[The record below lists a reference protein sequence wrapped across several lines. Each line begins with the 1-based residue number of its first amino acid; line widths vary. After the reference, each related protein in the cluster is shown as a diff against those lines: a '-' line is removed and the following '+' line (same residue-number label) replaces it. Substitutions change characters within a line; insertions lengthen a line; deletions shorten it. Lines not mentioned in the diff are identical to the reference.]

1 MQVKKTWEILR
12 QWVWRILQLAIV
24 LAIASGV
31 AYWNFAA
38 ISVIEHKISSGE
50 IIAEVMGTGTLEARV
65 KSTISPKI
73 AGRIHEILVDQ
84 GSNVVSGQPLFT
96 LDDAE
101 LKQQVEIAQATTAMW
116 QASLARLQADL
127 DQAKAVLDSAQ
138 KEFKR
143 TQQLLQS
150 NSISQDEAEK
160 STERLHIA
168 EAGLARTNAAMLE
181 GQRQITTSDKTLA
194 FNEAR
199 LADTRV
205 LAPFDGLII
214 KRYRDPGDIG
224 VPGSPIMMLA
234 STAEIWVSAWVDETE
249 MSRVHPDQ
257 RSRILFR
264 SEPQECFQGTVSRL
278 GREADR
284 ETREFVVDV
293 RVESLPKNWAVGQRA
308 EVYIEVERK
317 NNVLLIPT
325 KFIFYRD
332 NQPGVFCKV
341 NDRAIWR
348 PITLGLRGRETT
360 EVSEGVQLGES
371 VCMPSTGK
379 NVLLENHRV
388 KVVP

>member
-1 MQVKKTWEILR
+1 
-12 QWVWRILQLAIV
+12 
-24 LAIASGV
+24 
-31 AYWNFAA
+31 
-38 ISVIEHKISSGE
+38 
-50 IIAEVMGTGTLEARV
+50 
-65 KSTISPKI
+65 
-73 AGRIHEILVDQ
+73 
-84 GSNVVSGQPLFT
+84 

-205 LAPFDGLII
+205 SAPFDGLII

-224 VPGSPIMMLA
+224 VPGSPILMLA
-234 STAEIWVSAWVDETE
+234 STTEIWISAWVDETE

-308 EVYIEVERK
+308 EVYIEVDRK
-317 NNVLLIPT
+317 SNVLLIPT

-348 PITLGLRGRETT
+348 PITLGIRGRETT
-360 EVSEGVQLGES
+360 EVSEGVQVGES
-371 VCMPSTGK
+371 VCMPATGK

-388 KVVP
+388 KVAP

>member
-1 MQVKKTWEILR
+1 MQLGKNWESMRL
-12 QWVWRILQLAIV
+12 WAWRAFLLALVVSIV
-24 LAIASGV
+24 TAI

-38 ISVIEHKISSGE
+38 INVIEHKLALGE
-50 IIAEVMGTGTLEARV
+50 IVAEVMGTGTLEARV

-84 GSNVVSGQPLFT
+84 GSTVKSGQLLFT

-101 LKQQVEIAQATTAMW
+101 LKQQVEIAQATKEMW
-116 QASLARLQADL
+116 QASIARLQADQS
-127 DQAKAVLDSAQ
+127 QAKAVLDSAQ
-138 KEFKR
+138 KESKR
-143 TQQLLQS
+143 IQQLLRS
-150 NSISQDEAEK
+150 NSISEDEAEK

-168 EAGLARTNAAMLE
+168 EAGLARANAALLE

-205 LAPFDGLII
+205 SAPFDGLII

-224 VPGSPIMMLA
+224 VPGSPILMLA
-234 STAEIWVSAWVDETE
+234 STTEIWVSAWVDETE
-249 MSRVHPDQ
+249 MSRVHTDQ

-264 SEPQECFQGTVSRL
+264 SEPEECYQGTVSRL

-317 NNVLLIPT
+317 SNVLLIPT
-325 KFIFYRD
+325 QFIFYRD
-332 NQPGVFCKV
+332 KQPGVFCKV
-341 NDRAIWR
+341 NDRAVWR
-348 PITLGLRGRETT
+348 PVTLGIRGRETA
-360 EVSEGVQLGES
+360 EVSEGVKASES
-371 VCMPSTGK
+371 VFMPATGK
-379 NVLLENHRV
+379 NVLLENHRL
-388 KVVP
+388 KVFP

>member
-1 MQVKKTWEILR
+1 M
-12 QWVWRILQLAIV
+12 
-24 LAIASGV
+24 
-31 AYWNFAA
+31 
-38 ISVIEHKISSGE
+38 
-50 IIAEVMGTGTLEARV
+50 
-65 KSTISPKI
+65 
-73 AGRIHEILVDQ
+73 
-84 GSNVVSGQPLFT
+84 
-96 LDDAE
+96 DDAE
-101 LKQQVEIAQATTAMW
+101 LNQQVEIAQATTAMW
-116 QASLARLQADL
+116 QASIARLQADQ

-143 TQQLLQS
+143 IQQLLRS
-150 NSISQDEAEK
+150 NSISEDEAEK

-168 EAGLARTNAAMLE
+168 EAGLARANAALLE

-205 LAPFDGLII
+205 SAPFDGLII

-224 VPGSPIMMLA
+224 VPGSPILMLA
-234 STAEIWVSAWVDETE
+234 STTEIWVSAWVDETE

-264 SEPQECFQGTVSRL
+264 SEPQECYEGTVSRL

-317 NNVLLIPT
+317 DNVLLIPA
-325 KFIFYRD
+325 KFIFYRA
-332 NQPGVFCKV
+332 NRTGVFCNV
-341 NDRAIWR
+341 DGRAVWR
-348 PITLGLRGRETT
+348 PIKLGIRGLETA
-360 EVSEGVQLGES
+360 EVSEGLTVGES
-371 VCMPSTGK
+371 VLMPSAGK

>member
-1 MQVKKTWEILR
+1 MNNMEIFR
-12 QWVWRILQLAIV
+12 QWAWRLLQLAIV
-24 LAIASGV
+24 VAMIGGV

-38 ISVIEHKISSGE
+38 ISVIEHKISSGK
-50 IIAEVMGTGTLEARV
+50 IVAEVLGTGTLEARV
-65 KSTISPKI
+65 KSIISSKI

-84 GSNVVSGQPLFT
+84 GSNVTKGQPLFT

-101 LKQQVEIAQATTAMW
+101 LKQQVEIAQATTTMW
-116 QASLARLQADL
+116 QASLARLQADQ
-127 DQAKAVLDSAQ
+127 DQSKAVLDSAQ
-138 KEFKR
+138 KEINR
-143 TQQLLQS
+143 IQQLLRS
-150 NSISQDEAEK
+150 NSISEDEAEK
-160 STERLHIA
+160 SMERLRIA
-168 EAGLARTNAAMLE
+168 EAGLSRANAALLE
-181 GQRQITTSDKTLA
+181 GQRQIITSEKTLA

-205 LAPFDGLII
+205 SAPFDGLII

-224 VPGSPIMMLA
+224 VPGSPILMLV
-234 STAEIWVSAWVDETE
+234 STHEIWVSAWVDETE
-249 MSRVHPDQ
+249 MSRVHPEQ

-264 SEPQECFQGTVSRL
+264 SEPREAYLGTVSRL

-317 NNVLLIPT
+317 VNVLLIPT
-325 KFIFYRD
+325 KYIVYRE

-341 NDRAIWR
+341 SGRAIWR
-348 PITLGLRGRETT
+348 SITLGIRGRETT
-360 EVSEGVQLGES
+360 EVVEGLLVGES
-371 VCMPSTGK
+371 VCIPAHGK
-379 NVLLENHRV
+379 DVLFEHQRV

>member
-1 MQVKKTWEILR
+1 MQMKKDWEILR
-12 QWVWRILQLAIV
+12 QWAWRISQLVIV

-38 ISVIEHKISSGE
+38 ISVVEHKISSGE
-50 IIAEVMGTGTLEARV
+50 VIAEVMGTGTLEARV

-84 GSNVVSGQPLFT
+84 GSNVTSGQPLFT

-168 EAGLARTNAAMLE
+168 EAGLARANAALLE

-205 LAPFDGLII
+205 SAPFDGLII

-224 VPGSPIMMLA
+224 VPGSPILMLA
-234 STAEIWVSAWVDETE
+234 STTEIWVSAWVDETE

-317 NNVLLIPT
+317 SNVLLLPT

-341 NDRAIWR
+341 SDRAIWR
-348 PITLGLRGRETT
+348 PITLGIRGRETI
-360 EVSEGVQLGES
+360 EVSEGVQEGES
-371 VCMPSTGK
+371 VCMPATGK

-388 KVVP
+388 KVAP